1 MNLANQKQRPP
12 VWFSTALLLLA
23 ALTCMPVL
31 KAQAAPVPAPRQSR
45 EAPGKRQKTPEQVPA
60 KAESPANRPIKDK
73 WAIVVGV
80 SKFARPALN
89 LRNAD
94 KDARDFYDYLVKE
107 ANFAP
112 DHVKLLINEAATRRR
127 VLSELGSKWLPRLAH
142 PDDLVV
148 IFISSHGSASEMD
161 VGGVNYLVV
170 HDTDPDDLFTTG
182 IDMQQLTRLI
192 KSRVHCQRIVII
204 LDACHSGA
212 TRASAK
218 GLVRTGNIDAQAVAM
233 GTGQL
238 VIASSEPT
246 QSSWEF
252 KDKPNGV
259 FTACLLSALRAQD
272 KISLDKAFNSTKE
285 EVETVVLRERG
296 VLQSP
301 VLKSAWQGNDII
313 LSVLPT
319 DPRPAVTGLENE
331 GIEAEEPATAKES
344 RYINPTK
351 ASDPNLVKE
360 LAPRVALLPFS
371 EGSDLET
378 GELDFDGLAV
388 RLEELVRS
396 GLSARLQD
404 RLLSPYAIGAALGKY
419 NLGGGIWSPEVRR
432 VMGKAFN
439 ARYLV
444 KVNLNDAHFQENG
457 DCRVS
462 VSLTVASGI
471 SGDYLTSRG
480 INAKGLHCDGDKSA
494 REAFLRNRVLPQY
507 ARALVAMIEEAIG
520 SEK

>member
-1 MNLANQKQRPP
+1 MAIEKQRQPP
-12 VWFSTALLLLA
+12 LFSTVGLLLA
-23 ALTCMPVL
+23 LTSL
-31 KAQAAPVPAPRQSR
+31 SLLQAQAAPRPLSKPSR
-45 EAPGKRQKTPEQVPA
+45 EIPKTRKPPSENPA
-60 KAESPANRPIKDK
+60 KAPIQANRPVKDK

-238 VIASSEPT
+238 VIASSEPS

-252 KDKPNGV
+252 KDKANGV
-259 FTACLLSALRAQD
+259 FTACLLNALRAQGQT
-272 KISLDKAFNSTKE
+272 SLDKAFNSMKE

-296 VLQSP
+296 VLQNP

-319 DPRPAVTGLENE
+319 NPRPADTGQENE
-331 GIEAEEPATAKES
+331 SFETEEPTATKET
-344 RYINPTK
+344 RYINPTQ

-360 LAPRVALLPFS
+360 LAPKVALLPFT
-371 EGSDLET
+371 EGSDLDS
-378 GELDFDGLAV
+378 GEIEIDFEGLAG

-396 GLSARLQD
+396 KLSARLQD

-462 VSLTVASGI
+462 VSLTVASGA

-480 INAKGLHCDGDKSA
+480 ISAKGLHCQGDQSA
-494 REAFLRNRVLPQY
+494 REAYLRNRVLPEY